1 MTDRETSGDRRPQHV
16 ALLGALLQIASLGV
30 LIALG
35 ISFKSD
41 AALTVA
47 RFVAMGIPVWI
58 VVYLVFRQM
67 YRVALESLETEEL
80 RRARAAGV
88 TTTIFEV
95 DDEGLLLE
103 QNRLQWLIRWMLPAA
118 TVVVAAMLLGGHFVW
133 WRWTFASAFAADGF
147 RRTTEAT
154 MCMWFVVAVGFGNF
168 LYAWYVLA
176 LSKLPGWRL
185 LHGGAVCLA
194 ANALACLLF
203 AASLMLSTS
212 LTWAEPLVAYIV
224 RAALLV
230 IGAELAFNFALD
242 FYRPRV
248 RGEIPRPSFDS
259 RLLGLVSEPG
269 GIAKSLAEAVNYQFG
284 FEVSSTWFYKLLQR
298 WLFPLMVFTAA
309 IVLLLTSIVVVDAGE
324 EAVVERW
331 GRPIADG
338 RNVLTPGLHF
348 KYPFPIDVVYRAP
361 ARRSLEVV
369 LGEATQGDDEDQR
382 KAILWTESHEYVPE
396 LMVLVAGPKT
406 ESGTTSAP
414 TDQAPST
421 MASEGT
427 ESVPVSLLML
437 SVPIHYRITDTSK
450 YLYKYAD
457 PLKLL
462 ESVAYQYLC
471 DYAAG
476 VDIDAFMG
484 PGRERINSEL
494 RDLLQARVS
503 QLDMGIEIVFVGIRG
518 AHPPSKDQVAATFQ
532 RVISAQTN
540 MAATI
545 HAAEGEARKILITVA
560 GTEAQASQLD
570 DAVKKRDRLR
580 ADPSTPVDDSRT
592 ADQEVT
598 DLLLG
603 DPRKGISPIGGRAAA
618 VMADARAEAQKL
630 VSDAAFK
637 ARRFEADV
645 AAFEV
650 APQLYRQRKLLELY
664 ENIDLIRKFL
674 IVGNPQNVTI
684 IYETREEAGLDRV
697 LSEGLEADQKS
708 RTNR

>member
-1 MTDRETSGDRRPQHV
+1 MTVRGSSRDRRPQLV
-16 ALLGALLQIASLGV
+16 AVLGALLQLASLGV

-35 ISFKSD
+35 IIFRSD

-47 RFVAMGIPVWI
+47 RLVAVGTPVWI
-58 VVYLVFRQM
+58 VIYLVFRQLH
-67 YRVALESLETEEL
+67 RVALESLETEEL

-118 TVVVAAMLLGGHFVW
+118 TVIVAALLLGGHFAW
-133 WRWTFASAFAADGF
+133 WRWTLASAFGADGF
-147 RRTTEAT
+147 RRTSEPTL
-154 MCMWFVVAVGFGNF
+154 CMWFVVFVGFANF

-176 LSKLPGWRL
+176 LSKLSGWKL
-185 LHGGAVCLA
+185 LHGGAVCMA

-203 AASLMLSTS
+203 AAALMLTTS
-212 LTWAEPLVAYIV
+212 LTWAEPLVGYV
-224 RAALLV
+224 LRVALLV
-230 IGAELAFNFALD
+230 IGVELAFNFVLD
-242 FYRPRV
+242 FYRPRL

-259 RLLGLVSEPG
+259 RLLGLVSEPA
-269 GIAKSLAEAVNYQFG
+269 GIAKSLAEAANYQFG

-309 IVLLLTSIVVVDAGE
+309 MVLLLTSVVVVDAGE

-331 GRPIADG
+331 GRPIANG
-338 RNVLTPGLHF
+338 TKVLAPGLHF

-361 ARRSLEVV
+361 ARRTQEVV
-369 LGEATQGDDEDQR
+369 LGEATQGDDEDTR
-382 KAILWTESHEYVPE
+382 KAILWTEAHEYVPE
-396 LMVLVAGPKT
+396 LMVLVAGPKSASAAPGAPAGT
-406 ESGTTSAP
+406 TMSGT
-414 TDQAPST
+414 
-421 MASEGT
+421 ASEGT

-437 SVPIHYRITDTSK
+437 SVPIHYRITDTAK
-450 YLYKYAD
+450 YLYRYAD

-494 RDLLQARVS
+494 RELLQSRVNH
-503 QLDMGIEIVFVGIRG
+503 LDMGIEIIFVGIRG
-518 AHPPSKDQVAATFQ
+518 AHPPSKDQVAGAFQ
-532 RVISAQTN
+532 KVISAQTN

-545 HAAEGEARKILITVA
+545 HAAEGEARRILITVA
-560 GTEAQASQLD
+560 GTEAQARQLD
-570 DAVKKRDRLR
+570 EAVKKRDRLQG
-580 ADPSTPVDDSRT
+580 DPSAPSDAYRA
-592 ADQEVT
+592 ADQEVN
-598 DLLLG
+598 DLLFG
-603 DPRKGISPIGGRAAA
+603 NPAKGIPSIGGQAAA
-618 VMADARAEAQKL
+618 MMADARADAQRM

-650 APQLYRQRKLLELY
+650 APQLYKQRKLLELY
-664 ENIDLIRKFL
+664 ENIDLIRKFV
-674 IVGNPQNVTI
+674 IVGNPENVTI

-697 LSEGLEADQKS
+697 LSEGLDAERKS
-708 RTNR
+708 RVDR